1 MKQLLSLS
9 FVGVIESLSNSDAE
23 TFVSELCWNKT
34 VYFRNFSNKTFKVSH
49 W

>member
-9 FVGVIESLSNSDAE
+9 FVEVIERPSNSDAE
-23 TFVSELCWNKT
+23 TFVSELCRNKT
-34 VYFRNFSNKTFKVSH
+34 VCFRNFSNVTFKVSH